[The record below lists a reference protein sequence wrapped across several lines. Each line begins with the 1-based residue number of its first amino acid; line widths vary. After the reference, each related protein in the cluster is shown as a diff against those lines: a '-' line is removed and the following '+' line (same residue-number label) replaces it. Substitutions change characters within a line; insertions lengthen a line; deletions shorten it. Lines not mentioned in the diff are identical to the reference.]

1 MRYLPNA
8 ITLLNILFG
17 SVAAVFAVLNK
28 LEWAALFFAL
38 GVLCDFLDGLLARKM
53 GVQSELGI
61 QLDSLADM
69 ITSGLLPGLV
79 MCQLLGMSVS
89 GGWNTESFFAE
100 ALQRE
105 NWWGAW
111 FPFFGLLITLASGVR
126 LARFNVDEDQVS
138 SFTGLP
144 TPANA
149 LLILSLPLIL
159 YYNGSE
165 FTNSLILNPWFL
177 TGLTLLSAYLL
188 NAPLKLFALKFDSYS
203 FRENGVKYIFL
214 LLSLV
219 LLVTLQFLAVPL
231 IVLGYIATSFFGEK
245 QRGIPAGD

>member
-1 MRYLPNA
+1 MRFLPNA

-17 SVAAVFAVLNK
+17 SVAVVFAVLNK

-38 GVLCDFLDGLLARKM
+38 GVLCDFLDGLVARKM

-111 FPFFGLLITLASGVR
+111 FPFFGLLITLASGLR

-165 FTNSLILNPWFL
+165 FTNNLILNPWFL

-203 FRENGVKYIFL
+203 FRENGLKYIFL

-219 LLVTLQFLAVPL
+219 LLITLQFLAVPL
-231 IVLGYIATSFFGEK
+231 IILGYIATSFFGEK
-245 QRGIPAGD
+245 QHGIPAGD